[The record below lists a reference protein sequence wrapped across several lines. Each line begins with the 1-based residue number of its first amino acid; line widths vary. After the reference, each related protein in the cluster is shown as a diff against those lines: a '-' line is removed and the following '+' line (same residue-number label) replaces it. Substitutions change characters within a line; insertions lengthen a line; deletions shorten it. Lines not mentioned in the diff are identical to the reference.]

1 MSVSLVF
8 ALGVLGL
15 AYFIGG
21 IPTSFL
27 AAKYGAGIDLRQLG
41 SKNLGAT
48 NLYRVLGWKYAVP
61 VGVFD
66 MAKGFVPVVVVAT
79 RVDGGDWF
87 PLVVGISAVL
97 GHVFPIYLK
106 FRGGKGVATAAG
118 VVFGVAPVLTAVS
131 VGVWALILGVTG
143 FMSLASIS
151 GALAFPIAVSVLAP
165 QNTPL
170 LAAGASLAAFIVFTH
185 RSNIRRLFSG
195 TESRFGRKRREA

>member
-66 MAKGFVPVVVVAT
+66 MAKGFVPVVAVAT

-118 VVFGVAPVLTAVS
+118 VVFGVAPVVTAVS
-131 VGVWALILGVTG
+131 VGVWA
-143 FMSLASIS
+143 
-151 GALAFPIAVSVLAP
+151 
-165 QNTPL
+165 
-170 LAAGASLAAFIVFTH
+170 
-185 RSNIRRLFSG
+185 
-195 TESRFGRKRREA
+195 

>member
-1 MSVSLVF
+1 MSASLVI

-15 AYFIGG
+15 AYLVGG

-27 AAKYGAGIDLRQLG
+27 AAKHGAGIDLRQLG

-66 MAKGFVPVVVVAT
+66 MAKGFVPVVFVAP
-79 RVDGGDWF
+79 RVDSGDWF
-87 PLVVGISAVL
+87 PLAVGLSAVL

-118 VVFGVAPVLTAVS
+118 VVFGMAPAVTVVS
-131 VGVWALILGVTG
+131 LGVWALILGVTG

-151 GALAFPIAVSVLAP
+151 GALVFPIAVSVLAP

-170 LAAGASLAAFIVFTH
+170 LTAGASLAAFIVFTH

-195 TESRFGRKRREA
+195 TESRFGRNRREA

>member
-118 VVFGVAPVLTAVS
+118 VVFGVAPVVTAVS

-151 GALAFPIAVSVLAP
+151 GAMAFPIAVLVLAP

-195 TESRFGRKRREA
+195 TESRFGRNRREA

>member
-1 MSVSLVF
+1 MSVPLLS

-15 AYFIGG
+15 AYLIGG

-27 AAKYGAGIDLRQLG
+27 AAKYGAGMDLRQLG

-66 MAKGFVPVVVVAT
+66 MAKGFVPVVFVAP
-79 RVDGGDWF
+79 RVDSGDWF
-87 PLVVGISAVL
+87 PLAVGLSAVL

-106 FRGGKGVATAAG
+106 FVGGKGVATAAG
-118 VVFGVAPVLTAVS
+118 VVFGLAPVVTIVS
-131 VGVWALILGVTG
+131 VGIWALILGVTG
-143 FMSLASIS
+143 FVSLASIS

-165 QNTPL
+165 QNAPL
-170 LAAGASLAAFIVFTH
+170 LAAGGSLAAFIVFTH
-185 RSNIRRLFSG
+185 RSNIRRLITG
-195 TESRFGRKRREA
+195 TETRFGRNRREA